1 MGIQQGSHICVYHK
15 KKEEVFMVLFIIVVL
30 TMPIDYYSY
39 YMLYNAYVDYSHTI
53 EVVDDIG
60 YKAEKNLLS
69 RRIMQLLKTRDNWE
83 LAKYAYMSGLLITY
97 NLLPKKIN
105 DIFAFTVSTGHF
117 ICGIYSYKNSPHY
130 KFNGDFVLP
139 IIYKRFK

>member
-1 MGIQQGSHICVYHK
+1 MLI
-15 KKEEVFMVLFIIVVL
+15 VL
-30 TMPIDYYSY
+30 SY
-39 YMLYNAYVDYSHTI
+39 NLFCLSMLNNAYVDYSHTI